1 MACHD
6 IQHRCDRK
14 KSEVGTVGPCCRGCG
29 EPAPA
34 MKENNRMKSDRFK
47 QRIDKLN
54 QIIYIYI
61 NCQRMMTRA
70 DSGQAKNAE
79 DWNS

>member
-1 MACHD
+1 MFNLMFIPDSDDRHVMACHD
-6 IQHRCDRK
+6 IQHCCDRK

-54 QIIYIYI
+54 QINISIV
-61 NCQRMMTRA
+61 NV
-70 DSGQAKNAE
+70 
-79 DWNS
+79 